1 LVAVLGMD
9 NTMFMI
15 DYDIVLNY
23 INIDGLIVER

>member
-1 LVAVLGMD
+1 LVVVLGMD